1 METKNEDYVE
11 HIFNADSHD
20 VIFFI
25 TDKGFMYN
33 LNVYEIPEGNRTGK
47 GRAINNMIRIE
58 TGEKIRAMLTVSP
71 DDFDDAGKY
80 IFMATRKGIVKKTE
94 LAAFK
99 NLRRVGIRAL
109 VIEDDDDLIG
119 AAITTDGDE
128 VVLSSHLGLAC
139 RFSQC
144 AEEVRPMGRA
154 ARGVTGMRFKLDG
167 DYLVGMAIIRE
178 QVGEDDENSAE
189 DAEEEITASGEPEI
203 LVVTTG
209 GMGKRSRVAT
219 YRRTHRGANGVTSIR
234 LREGETVIAAVQVFP
249 GDELI
254 CTTER
259 GQLTRLPV
267 DEIRTVGRAS
277 YGVRIM
283 NLRAG
288 DNITGVVRVI
298 NVEGQNNGNGETD
311 DYVEND
317 AVTAENT
324 TDNSVAVPA
333 ENADTG
339 VTDDNGAEQ

>member
-1 METKNEDYVE
+1 
-11 HIFNADSHD
+11 
-20 VIFFI
+20 
-25 TDKGFMYN
+25 
-33 LNVYEIPEGNRTGK
+33 
-47 GRAINNMIRIE
+47 
-58 TGEKIRAMLTVSP
+58 
-71 DDFDDAGKY
+71 
-80 IFMATRKGIVKKTE
+80 
-94 LAAFK
+94 
-99 NLRRVGIRAL
+99 
-109 VIEDDDDLIG
+109 
-119 AAITTDGDE
+119 
-128 VVLSSHLGLAC
+128 
-139 RFSQC
+139 
-144 AEEVRPMGRA
+144 MGRA

-311 DYVEND
+311 ASVEND